1 MERNLE
7 RAEGGRD
14 RAPPASE
21 GLCIGAPKEQGPLSE
36 NQDFIPNLIA
46 VLASPRNMTSN
57 KSIWN
62 YLVGR

>member
-1 MERNLE
+1 MDSLVL
-7 RAEGGRD
+7 
-14 RAPPASE
+14 S
-21 GLCIGAPKEQGPLSE
+21 PLSE

-62 YLVGR
+62 YLVGNSDMTCLIDTCLFPKEGDLT